1 MKYRFPKEEKLKS
14 KKCVEL
20 LFNEGA
26 SVTKFPLRLV
36 FIATDLPKDVPVQA
50 GVSVAKRRFKKA
62 VTRNHI
68 KRLMREAYRLHKNE
82 VFNRISTSY
91 AFMFLYIGKQEP
103 TFEEVETSMARLL
116 EKFIEKIDA
125 TNTLKD

>member
-26 SVTKFPLRLV
+26 AVTKFPLRLV
-36 FIATDLPKDVPVQA
+36 YIATDLPKDVPVQA

-103 TFEEVETSMARLL
+103 TFEEVETSMVRLL